1 MANRKTREA
10 PCRTAALCLVLV
22 VAVVLAGR
30 CAAETSRWSV
40 KSDGSGVA
48 WDVSGDKSPAHSDFI
63 EMSGLRVSLDCTFAV
78 APDRTLVLGRKLCW
92 PSFRVQPN
100 KTHGTFSALF
110 GEDATPSLS
119 VDGELA
125 KEVAERVTFDGVLE
139 ISSRIADSLLVTRR
153 IFPSVES
160 PASYE
165 LLAVTNVGGRAVRV
179 SAGGDVVRTALGC
192 TGRYETSARMRPVG
206 ELTLKPGEGAE
217 WSLTFSARRVDQD
230 DVSKDASA
238 ELAARRVRLDE
249 IVDSCVL
256 ATGDRVLDT
265 MFRLAKLHAA
275 ENIFATRGGL
285 MHSPGGGHYY
295 AGTWCNDQI
304 EYAGPWFAFTGDE
317 TALEA
322 SMNAYCH
329 YMPFMASDYAP
340 IPSSV
345 IAEGFDYW
353 NGAGD
358 RGDAAMWA
366 YGAARCVLASGRR
379 DWAELLVTGLRWT
392 REYCRRHV
400 NAQGVVASDTDE
412 LEGRLPSGRAN
423 LCTSS
428 LYYDALRHAAV
439 IMREFGAAGEA
450 DEYNRRADEM
460 RRAIERYFGAD
471 VHGFRT
477 YRYYEGCEVLRSW
490 IGIPLTMGIYDRAD
504 GTCAALF
511 SPYLWTGGGM
521 LSAEGNK
528 KGVTWDR
535 SALYAF
541 RGLLAAGE
549 TEATIPR
556 ILAYSRARLLGSHVP
571 YPVEAWPEGG
581 RRQLS
586 AESALYCRIFTEGLF
601 GIDPVGFGVFDIKPH
616 LPVGWQKMELRGI
629 KTLGKSLS
637 VIVTDAGTE
646 VKED

>member
-1 MANRKTREA
+1 MRV
-10 PCRTAALCLVLV
+10 LCLVLAAGLPAARCC
-22 VAVVLAGR
+22 AV
-30 CAAETSRWSV
+30 EPSRWSV
-40 KSDGSGVA
+40 KPDGRGVT
-48 WDVSGDKSPAHSDFI
+48 WDVACDNSPAHSDFM
-63 EMSGLRVSLDCTFAV
+63 EMSGLRISLDCTFAV
-78 APDRTLVLGRKLCW
+78 AADRTMTIGRKLFW
-92 PSFRVQPN
+92 PSFRKQPN
-100 KTHGTFSALF
+100 NTHGTLF
-110 GEDATPSLS
+110 ASFAADETPSLS
-119 VDGELA
+119 VDGGRA
-125 KEVAERVTFDGVLE
+125 KEVAERVAFDGVLE
-139 ISSRIADSLLVTRR
+139 IASRIADSLLVTRR
-153 IFPSVES
+153 IFTSVES

-165 LLAVTNVGGRAVRV
+165 LLAVTNVGSRAVRIL
-179 SAGGDVVRTALGC
+179 AGGDVVRTALGC
-192 TGRYETSARMRPVG
+192 TGRYETSARMRPAGDV
-206 ELTLKPGEGAE
+206 TLKPGEGAE
-217 WSLTFSARRVDQD
+217 WSLTFSARRVDCND
-230 DVSKDASA
+230 AAKDASE
-238 ELAARRVRLDE
+238 ELAARRARIGE
-249 IVDSCVL
+249 IADSCVL
-256 ATGDRVLDT
+256 VTGDPVLDT
-265 MFRLAKLHAA
+265 MFRLAKIHAA

-366 YGAARCVLASGRR
+366 YGAARFVLASGRR
-379 DWAELLVTGLRWT
+379 DWAERLLPGLRWT
-392 REYCRRHV
+392 LEYCRRHV

-412 LEGRLPSGRAN
+412 LEGRLPSGKAN

-428 LYYDALRHAAV
+428 LYYDALRHAAI
-439 IMREFGAAGEA
+439 IMRELGHGGESA
-450 DEYNRRADEM
+450 DCNRRADEM
-460 RRAIERYFGAD
+460 SHAIERYFGAE
-471 VHGFRT
+471 VHGFKT
-477 YRYYEGCEVLRSW
+477 YRYYEGCKVLRSW
-490 IGIPLTMGIYDRAD
+490 IGIPLTMGIYERSK

-511 SPYLWTGGGM
+511 SPHLWTGGGM
-521 LSAEGNK
+521 LSAEGDS

-549 TEATIPR
+549 TEATMPR
-556 ILAYSRARLLGSHVP
+556 LLAYSQARLLGNHVP

-586 AESALYCRIFTEGLF
+586 AESALYCRVFTEGLF
-601 GIDPVGFGVFDIKPH
+601 GIDPVGFGKFDIKPH
-616 LPVGWQKMELRGI
+616 LPSSWRKMELRRI
-629 KTLGKSLS
+629 RTFGKRIS
-637 VIVTDAGTE
+637 VSVTGTGTE

>member
-1 MANRKTREA
+1 MRVLS
-10 PCRTAALCLVLV
+10 LCLALAAGVFF
-22 VAVVLAGR
+22 AGR
-30 CAAETSRWSV
+30 CWAESSRWAV
-40 KSDGSGVA
+40 KPDGCGVT
-48 WDVSGDKSPAHSDFI
+48 WDVDCDNSPAHSDFM

-78 APDRTLVLGRKLCW
+78 AADRTMTIGRKLFW
-92 PSFRVQPN
+92 PSFRKQPN
-100 KTHGTFSALF
+100 NTHGTLSASF
-110 GEDATPSLS
+110 AADETPSLS
-119 VDGELA
+119 VDGGRA
-125 KEVAERVTFDGVLE
+125 KEVAERVAFDGVLE
-139 ISSRIADSLLVTRR
+139 ITSRIADSLFVTRR
-153 IFPSVES
+153 VFPSTQS

-165 LLAVTNVGGRAVRV
+165 LLAVTNVGNRTMRI
-179 SAGGDVVRTALGC
+179 SAGGDVVRIALGC
-192 TGRYETSARMRPVG
+192 DGRYEISARMRPAG
-206 ELTLKPGEGAE
+206 DMSLKPGESAE
-217 WSLTFSARRVDQD
+217 WSLTFCARRVDC
-230 DVSKDASA
+230 KDATKDVVA
-238 ELAARRVRLDE
+238 ELAARRVRIDE
-249 IVDSCVL
+249 IADSCILV
-256 ATGDRVLDT
+256 TGDPVLDT
-265 MFRLAKLHAA
+265 MFRLAKIHAA

-329 YMPFMASDYAP
+329 YMPFMADDYAP

-366 YGAARCVLASGRR
+366 YGAARFALASGRR
-379 DWAELLVTGLRWT
+379 NWAERLLPGIRWT
-392 REYCRRHV
+392 LEYCHRHV

-412 LEGRLPSGRAN
+412 LEGRLPSGKAN

-428 LYYDALRHAAV
+428 LYYDALRHAAI
-439 IMREFGAAGEA
+439 IMRELGCGGESA
-450 DEYNRRADEM
+450 NYNRRAGEI
-460 RRAIERYFGAD
+460 RQAIERYFGAD

-477 YRYYEGCEVLRSW
+477 YRYYEGCKVLRSW
-490 IGIPLTMGIYDRAD
+490 IGIPLTMGIYERSEE
-504 GTCAALF
+504 TCAALF
-511 SPYLWTGGGM
+511 SPHLWMGGGM
-521 LSAEGNK
+521 LSAEGDA

-541 RGLLAAGE
+541 RGLLAAGR
-549 TEATIPR
+549 TDATMPR
-556 ILAYSRARLLGSHVP
+556 ILAYSRERLLGNHVP

-586 AESALYCRIFTEGLF
+586 AESALYCRVFTEGLF
-601 GIDPVGFGVFDIKPH
+601 GIDPVGFGKFDVKPH
-616 LPVGWQKMELRGI
+616 LPSGWRKMELRRVR
-629 KTLGKSLS
+629 TFGKRLS
-637 VIVTDAGTE
+637 VSVTDKGAE